1 MEERSKT
8 PPGFLAELKR
18 RKVYRVAVVYLA
30 IVFLTLQIIDLLIP
44 ATTLPE
50 WVDSFLLAIAIM
62 GFPVAVIA
70 AWAFE
75 LTPEG
80 VKWTQA
86 VSNEGPGRDIGRPTW
101 LVMGSIVLILS
112 AFATWWYI
120 AEPKFGDSE
129 ITDRTI
135 AVLPFETLG
144 SDHANAFT
152 EGVHLGVLTQLSNVS
167 GLDII
172 SRTSVMAVESSDKTL
187 PEIARSLGA
196 AWVVRAEVQEAG
208 NKVQIN
214 ARLIDA
220 QNDRQVWAE
229 NYQRTLTADNVF
241 DIQSELSLAI
251 IEALHARLTPI
262 EKARVEQRP
271 TVSLEAYGLHAL
283 GRSQLD
289 RRDAQGMQS
298 AVRYFEQA
306 IGLDPDYTLAW
317 VGLADSLTLLY
328 DYHIDRREPLIVR
341 AGEAVQ
347 RALELDPLSAEA
359 YASLGLYEYAQQNA
373 AESITALTRAVE
385 LQPNYADAQSW
396 LAWVR
401 QLHGDSAAGLL
412 SARRAVTVNPLSGEA
427 VSNLTL
433 SFLTNGDFEKA
444 LAQSRHNQ
452 TILPSWPTA
461 KFYEGLA
468 LYHLGRFTEVQ
479 ALLENVNVD
488 WTDYGAESLLA
499 LSLLAAGDEAGARDM
514 LASFEDSGDPFS
526 VGLVYL
532 ALGEAGEAFAHFERV
547 AQWHAWPVLAMRY
560 FFPEVLG
567 PLADNPRYQEF
578 FREMAADWGM

>member
-18 RKVYRVAVVYLA
+18 RKVYRVAAVYLA

-80 VKWTQA
+80 VKWTQE
-86 VSNEGPGRDIGRPTW
+86 VSNEGPGRDTGRPTW
-101 LVMGSIVLILS
+101 LVMGVIVLFLL

-187 PEIARSLGA
+187 PDIARSLGA

-208 NKVQIN
+208 NRVQIN

-262 EKARVEQRP
+262 EKSRVEQRP

-373 AESITALTRAVE
+373 AESIVALTRAVE
-385 LQPNYADAQSW
+385 LKPNYADAQSW

-401 QLHGDSAAGLL
+401 QVHGDSAAGLQ

-499 LSLLAAGDEAGARDM
+499 LSLLAAGDEAGARDV

-526 VGLVYL
+526 AGLVYL
-532 ALGEAGEAFAHFERV
+532 ALGETEEAFARFERV
-547 AQWHAWPVLAMRY
+547 TEWHAWPVLAMRY

-567 PLADNPRYQEF
+567 PQADNPRYQEF
-578 FREMAADWGM
+578 FREVAADWGM

>member
-1 MEERSKT
+1 MEKRSKT
-8 PPGFLAELKR
+8 PSGFLAELKR

-30 IVFLTLQIIDLLIP
+30 VVFLTLQIIDLLIP

-75 LTPEG
+75 LTSEG
-80 VKWTQA
+80 VKWTQE
-86 VSNEGPGRDIGRPTW
+86 VSNEGPGRDKDRPAW
-101 LVMGSIVLILS
+101 LVMASIVLFLL
-112 AFATWWYI
+112 AFATWWYV
-120 AEPKFGDSE
+120 AEPNFGDSE
-129 ITDRTI
+129 ITDRSI

-172 SRTSVMAVESSDKTL
+172 SRTSVMAVEYSDKTL
-187 PEIARSLGA
+187 PDIARSLGA

-220 QNDRQVWAE
+220 QSDRQVWAE

-306 IGLDPDYTLAW
+306 IALDPDYTLAW

-328 DYHIDRREPLIVR
+328 DYHIDRRERLMVR
-341 AGEAVQ
+341 AGEAVE

-373 AESITALTRAVE
+373 AESIMALTRAVE
-385 LQPNYADAQSW
+385 LKPNYADAQSW
-396 LAWVR
+396 LAWVQ
-401 QLHGDSAAGLL
+401 QLHGDTAAGLQ
-412 SARRAVTVNPLSGEA
+412 SARRAVAVNPLSGEA

-468 LYHLGRFTEVQ
+468 LYHLGRFTEVRP
-479 ALLENVNVD
+479 LLENVNAD

-532 ALGEAGEAFAHFERV
+532 ALGETEAAFARFERV
-547 AQWHAWPVLAMRY
+547 TQWHAWPVLAMRY
-560 FFPEVLG
+560 FFPEVFG
-567 PLADNPRYQEF
+567 PQAGNPRYQGF
-578 FREMAADWGM
+578 FREMAADWGI

>member
-30 IVFLTLQIIDLLIP
+30 VVFLTLQIIDLLIP

-80 VKWTQA
+80 VKWTQE
-86 VSNEGPGRDIGRPTW
+86 VSNEGPGRDKSRPAW
-101 LVMGSIVLILS
+101 LVMASIVLFLL
-112 AFATWWYI
+112 AFATWWYV
-120 AEPKFGDSE
+120 AEPNFGDSE
-129 ITDRTI
+129 ITDRSI

-152 EGVHLGVLTQLSNVS
+152 EGIHLGVLTQLSNVS

-172 SRTSVMAVESSDKTL
+172 SRTSVMAVEYSDKTL
-187 PEIARSLGA
+187 PDIARSLGA

-220 QNDRQVWAE
+220 QSDRQVWAE

-306 IGLDPDYTLAW
+306 IALDPDYTLAW
-317 VGLADSLTLLY
+317 VGLADALTLLY
-328 DYHIDRREPLIVR
+328 DYHIDRRELLMVR
-341 AGEAVQ
+341 AGEAVE

-373 AESITALTRAVE
+373 AESIMALTRAVE
-385 LQPNYADAQSW
+385 LKPNYADAQSW

-401 QLHGDSAAGLL
+401 QLHGDAAAGLQ

-433 SFLTNGDFEKA
+433 SFLTNGAFEKA

-479 ALLENVNVD
+479 PLLENVNVD

-514 LASFEDSGDPFS
+514 LTSFEDSGDPFS

-532 ALGEAGEAFAHFERV
+532 ALGETEEAFARFERV
-547 AQWHAWPVLAMRY
+547 TQWHAWPVLAMRY

-567 PLADNPRYQEF
+567 PQAGNPRYQGF
-578 FREMAADWGM
+578 FREMAADWGI

>member
-30 IVFLTLQIIDLLIP
+30 VVFLTLQIIDLLIP

-80 VKWTQA
+80 VKWTQE
-86 VSNEGPGRDIGRPTW
+86 VSNDGPGKDGGRPAW
-101 LVMGSIVLILS
+101 LVMGSIVLFLL
-112 AFATWWYI
+112 AFATWWYV
-120 AEPKFGDSE
+120 AEPNFGDSE
-129 ITDRTI
+129 ITDRSI

-144 SDHANAFT
+144 SDHPNAFT
-152 EGVHLGVLTQLSNVS
+152 EGIHLGVLTQLSNVS

-172 SRTSVMAVESSDKTL
+172 SRTSVMAVEYSDKTL
-187 PEIARSLGA
+187 PDIARSLGA

-220 QNDRQVWAE
+220 QSDRQVWAE

-306 IGLDPDYTLAW
+306 IALDPDYTLAW

-328 DYHIDRREPLIVR
+328 DYHIDRRERLMVR
-341 AGEAVQ
+341 AGEAVE

-373 AESITALTRAVE
+373 AESIMALTRAVE
-385 LQPNYADAQSW
+385 LKPNYADAQSW
-396 LAWVR
+396 LAWVQ
-401 QLHGDSAAGLL
+401 QLHGDAAAGLQ

-479 ALLENVNVD
+479 PLLENVNVD
-488 WTDYGAESLLA
+488 WTDYGAESLVA

-514 LASFEDSGDPFS
+514 LTSFEDSGDPFS

-532 ALGEAGEAFAHFERV
+532 ALGETEAAFARFERV
-547 AQWHAWPVLAMRY
+547 TQWHAWPVLAMRY

-567 PLADNPRYQEF
+567 PQAGNPRYQGF
-578 FREMAADWGM
+578 FREMAADWGI

>member
-30 IVFLTLQIIDLLIP
+30 VVFLTLQIIDLLIP

-80 VKWTQA
+80 VKWTQE
-86 VSNEGPGRDIGRPTW
+86 VSNEGPGRDGGRPAW
-101 LVMGSIVLILS
+101 PVMASIVLFLL
-112 AFATWWYI
+112 AFATWWYV
-120 AEPKFGDSE
+120 AEPNFGDSE
-129 ITDRTI
+129 ITDRSI

-172 SRTSVMAVESSDKTL
+172 SRTSVMAVEYSDKTL
-187 PEIARSLGA
+187 PDIARSLGA

-220 QNDRQVWAE
+220 QSDRQVWAE

-262 EKARVEQRP
+262 EKARVEQQP

-306 IGLDPDYTLAW
+306 IALDPDYTLAW
-317 VGLADSLTLLY
+317 VGLADALTLLY
-328 DYHIDRREPLIVR
+328 DYHIDRREFLMVR
-341 AGEAVQ
+341 AGEAVE

-373 AESITALTRAVE
+373 AESIMALTRAVE
-385 LQPNYADAQSW
+385 LKPNYADAQSW

-401 QLHGDSAAGLL
+401 QLHGDAAAGLQ

-433 SFLTNGDFEKA
+433 SFLTNGAFEKA

-479 ALLENVNVD
+479 PLLENVNVD

-532 ALGEAGEAFAHFERV
+532 ALGETEQAFARFERV
-547 AQWHAWPVLAMRY
+547 TQWHAWPVLAMRY

-567 PLADNPRYQEF
+567 PQAGNPRYQGF
-578 FREMAADWGM
+578 FREMAADWGI